1 MSLNNGTVRKT
12 STHTYQSKKK
22 PINLDSILTPVY
34 KSFVSELF
42 FVIISHNRDFFFF
55 KSQLKNILKIHS

>member
-1 MSLNNGTVRKT
+1 MGRSERQAH
-12 STHTYQSKKK
+12 THIRVKKK

-42 FVIISHNRDFFFF
+42 FVIISHNRDFF

>member
-1 MSLNNGTVRKT
+1 MGRSERQAH
-12 STHTYQSKKK
+12 THIRVKKK

-42 FVIISHNRDFFFF
+42 FVIISHNRDFFF
-55 KSQLKNILKIHS
+55 LNLN

>member
-1 MSLNNGTVRKT
+1 MDGQKDKH
-12 STHTYQSKKK
+12 THISESKNKK

-42 FVIISHNRDFFFF
+42 FVIISHNQDFF
-55 KSQLKNILKIHS
+55 LNLN